1 MSVKLNENQ
10 FIITEKFNSIFSKK
24 NYNTQLYDPD
34 KTLAEIKDCLSDII
48 GVKFIE
54 SNHWDEVQKF
64 IGKYQLF
71 IVSIRAS

>member
-1 MSVKLNENQ
+1 MSVKLNKNQ
-10 FIITEKFNSIFSKK
+10 IIITEKFNPIFSKK
-24 NYNTQLYDPD
+24 KDNTVLYDPG
-34 KTLAEIKDCLSDII
+34 KTLAEIKDCLGDII